1 MKQGILE
8 VSTTPVYPFGKG
20 LWLGQSLYRYGH
32 VDVEGMVRAAYG
44 VSPKIYHGQ
53 TGVPAA
59 LAPAGTV
66 TVTLTA
72 ITLDVVEDQFADG
85 ILSKAGGGGGGYGVN
100 YRIKSNTAATV
111 GNTYVVTLYDKIIAD
126 IPVTDTCTL
135 FRNMWAN
142 VFSIA
147 VRLAVPDAT
156 DLSKTAFCG
165 VPNRPVPLDNYAW
178 FQVKGPCMVVP
189 AGGVEGVADNE
200 RMMAFQEDG
209 VVTRARY
216 EVGGVLD
223 MQIAGWVL
231 PITTAGNIPDL
242 LEIDLQLE

>member
-8 VSTTPVYPFGKG
+8 VSTDKVYNFGKPF
-20 LWLGQSLYRYGH
+20 WLGQSLYRYGH

-44 VSPKIYHGQ
+44 VSPKIYSGE
-53 TGVPAA
+53 TGVPTA

-72 ITLDVVEDQFADG
+72 VADVAIDQFADG

-100 YRIKSNTAATV
+100 YRIKSNTGATA
-111 GNTYVVTLYDKIIAD
+111 GNPFTVTLHDKIIAD

-147 VRLAVPDAT
+147 VRLAAANVT
-156 DLSKTAFCG
+156 DLHKTAICG
-165 VPNRPVPLDNYAW
+165 VPNRPMPLDNYGW

-189 AGGVEGVADNE
+189 AGGAEGVADNE

-216 EVGGVLD
+216 EVAGVLD

-231 PITTAGNIPDL
+231 PITTAGAIPDL
-242 LEIDLQLE
+242 LEINLQLE

>member
-1 MKQGILE
+1 GRGFWAGE
-8 VSTTPVYPFGKG
+8 
-20 LWLGQSLYRYGH
+20 SLYRYAH
-32 VDVEGMVRAAYG
+32 VDAEGLIRAAYG
-44 VSPKIYHGQ
+44 VFPKIYYGE
-53 TGVPAA
+53 TGVPTV

-72 ITLDVVEDQFADG
+72 VANVALNQFAGG

-100 YRIKSNTAATV
+100 YRIKSNTQATA
-111 GNTYVVTLYDKIIAD
+111 GNPFTVTLHDKIIAD

-135 FRNMWAN
+135 FRSKWAN
-142 VFSIA
+142 VVCMA
-147 VRLAVPDAT
+147 VRIAGGVVT
-156 DLSKTAFCG
+156 DLSKTAVVG
-165 VPNRPVPLDNYAW
+165 VPNRPVPADNCCW
-178 FQVKGPCMVVP
+178 LQVKGPCMVVP
-189 AGGVEGVADNE
+189 AGGAEGVADNE

-216 EVGGVLD
+216 EVAGVLD

-231 PITTAGNIPDL
+231 PITTAGAIPDL